1 LKNDTHTQTIM
12 SLPTTEFGAV
22 KRAKTD
28 IQKYHLNVNPKKS
41 DALREAA
48 LASITNADAR
58 VGRDRRD
65 WRNEV
70 LIASNQQFSGEFHKE
85 SGRNFFN
92 WYVLTRSE
100 KWGIDT
106 MPEWA
111 RNGKTEPTAG
121 KLIEGKSYTMALK
134 SQPR

>member
-1 LKNDTHTQTIM
+1 M

-28 IQKYHLNVNPKKS
+28 IQKYLLNINPNKS
-41 DALREAA
+41 ATLRESA
-48 LASITNADAR
+48 LSSIANADSCA
-58 VGRDRRD
+58 GRGRRD

-92 WYVLTRSE
+92 WYVLTGTE
-100 KWGIDT
+100 QWGLDT

-111 RNGKTEPTAG
+111 RNGKAEPTAG
-121 KLIEGKSYTMALK
+121 TLIEGKSYTIALK